1 MIDFKKLFDDNKILL
16 AKLDNLSLVEDLFI
30 KKYGSEEKAR
40 EVFKEILKTSKKDNN
55 LQELLL
61 AEFSLDSLF
70 AVLDTFN
77 KASNLTETLQN
88 LEVFKSNAN
97 ISKEIHDNINIVKSV
112 SDSNKIPEVY
122 KDSFIAYINQNV
134 TFTLANTRKEL
145 GYPHPRIFN
154 PWLNF
159 FFDNKYKSRTLE
171 KGRSAGK
178 ITLSEYVEIVSAFI
192 LSYDEKKLDFSNPK
206 KMLERFEFQQ
216 KTQKQ
221 FLKNREG
228 YYYSKLRE
236 KLKDINLSSNYQA
249 NFKNKPF
256 DLEKRKIPYILF
268 SIIEED
274 LNNCN

>member
-1 MIDFKKLFDDNKILL
+1 MIDFKKLFSDNKTLL
-16 AKLDNLSLVEDLFI
+16 HKLGDLSLVEDLFI

-40 EVFKEILKTSKKDNN
+40 EVFKEILKTSKKEDN

-61 AEFSLDSLF
+61 AEFSLDSILT
-70 AVLDTFN
+70 VLESFS

-88 LEVFKSNAN
+88 LESTKAN
-97 ISKEIHDNINIVKSV
+97 TTITKEIHDNINIVKSV
-112 SDSNKIPEVY
+112 SGSNKIPEVY

-134 TFTLANTRKEL
+134 NFTLANTRKEL
-145 GYPHPRIFN
+145 RYPDPRTFN

-159 FFDNKYKSRTLE
+159 FFDDKYKSRTLE
-171 KGRSAGK
+171 KGRNAGK
-178 ITLSEYVEIVSAFI
+178 ITLSEYIEIVSAFI

-206 KMLERFEFQQ
+206 KMLKRFKLQQ

-236 KLKDINLSSNYQA
+236 ELEDIDLSSNYQA

-256 DLEKRKIPYILF
+256 DLDKRKIPYILF

-274 LNNCN
+274 LNNSN